1 MINEFVS
8 VLNKIFENNILK
20 IIISNKRESSKYK
33 KIVIEV
39 KNKTYFVSKYT
50 LKQVFHE
57 NLNKEEVYEFL
68 INQTK
73 SFKQFEFFDIN
84 NIYLIKFS
92 KKNKI
97 FYTKSLNKNNLK
109 INKEKNYILK
119 ENEIIEPLIDMGIF
133 NKDGKVISKMYNK
146 YKQINRFLE
155 IIDDKIKKE
164 NIKTLN
170 IIDFGCGKSYLTF
183 IIYYYLTQIKN
194 IETKII
200 GLDLKKEVIENCN
213 KTAEKYGYNNIKF
226 ILGDIKDYNPPF
238 IPDMVITLHACDT
251 ATDYALYNAIKWKSK
266 MIFSVPCCQHEINE
280 SINGNNKII
289 TRYGIAKERISAI
302 FTDIIRCNLLK
313 TMNYNVDLM
322 EFVDFESTPKNLLIR
337 ASLSNIPTKVKKEMI
352 NEVEELINE
361 YKFNQTLYRLLS
373 REIDSIKSIT

>member
-133 NKDGKVISKMYNK
+133 NKDGKVISKMYDK

-164 NIKTLN
+164 NIKSLN

-183 IIYYYLTQIKN
+183 IIYYYLT
-194 IETKII
+194 
-200 GLDLKKEVIENCN
+200 
-213 KTAEKYGYNNIKF
+213 
-226 ILGDIKDYNPPF
+226 
-238 IPDMVITLHACDT
+238 
-251 ATDYALYNAIKWKSK
+251 
-266 MIFSVPCCQHEINE
+266 
-280 SINGNNKII
+280 
-289 TRYGIAKERISAI
+289 
-302 FTDIIRCNLLK
+302 
-313 TMNYNVDLM
+313 
-322 EFVDFESTPKNLLIR
+322 
-337 ASLSNIPTKVKKEMI
+337 
-352 NEVEELINE
+352 
-361 YKFNQTLYRLLS
+361 
-373 REIDSIKSIT
+373 